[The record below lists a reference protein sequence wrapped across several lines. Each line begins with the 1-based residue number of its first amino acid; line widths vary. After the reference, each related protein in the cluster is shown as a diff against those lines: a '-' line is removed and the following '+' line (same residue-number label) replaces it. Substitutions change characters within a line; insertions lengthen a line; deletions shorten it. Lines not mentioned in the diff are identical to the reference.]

1 MSRWST
7 SPVQHPHDAA
17 DEPEHLRFPEPD
29 FLPARTFYSF
39 HIDFFSSF
47 VSVRRR
53 SFHRTRQSIH
63 VPTLHVR
70 RCDLPCRKCSL
81 EISCRRHNTPST
93 PVLAWQPVSYL
104 CRRITTN
111 ATEYGRSDS
120 GWVAQMTARTRERR
134 FRTEVRQTPQG
145 MLEPEECQARLHQR
159 MGSGQECQNPI
170 LTPGLV

>member
-70 RCDLPCRKCSL
+70 R
-81 EISCRRHNTPST
+81 
-93 PVLAWQPVSYL
+93 VLAWQPVSYL